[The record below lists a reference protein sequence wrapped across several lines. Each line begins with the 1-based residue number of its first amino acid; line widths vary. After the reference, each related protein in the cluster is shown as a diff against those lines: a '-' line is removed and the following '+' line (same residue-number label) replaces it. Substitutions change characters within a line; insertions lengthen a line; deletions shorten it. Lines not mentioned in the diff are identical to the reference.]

1 MKDNNQLKKDA
12 LEVTKKLKTLLIIY
26 DFVRNSSKN
35 IDEFN
40 TLKIFLSNE
49 MKNRTIQEVFEFF
62 KKKTYSLTLN
72 INNKTKYF
80 INLIN
85 NILLYDYIPKVSDV
99 QLLLAYYLV
108 YIFHKQTGK
117 EDLQQNQKLLRI
129 YLITA
134 IGDYSCYFDILKMTN
149 LLKEENE
156 NDSEAQFYNK
166 CKIIQNLNPFE
177 FNKSLNDFLLKKNSI
192 PQYGIT
198 FPNLDSND
206 DENSRNNKI
215 KDIYFLLDVI
225 KASLEMNFGNIRFEL
240 FNKYINQKDRL
251 VAVNKVL
258 DSLNKEKLGSLDGDD
273 LQMKIE
279 LYKENSSFLQNE
291 NNKSNQTIDN
301 LLKET
306 NSLNERIQSLLQN
319 AKELSQKLSNEK
331 VKLNNLKSQ
340 FASQAKQ
347 FEKLYEESQ
356 NIKYRDICRYIF
368 DYFISILNDEEYVIA
383 IKSDYKT
390 AISYVENEINRH
402 YGNYKSLLVKDKIVL
417 GELLN
422 VLLKHK
428 KEYNSVTHDCVKEE
442 AEFIRLITN
451 FESEKIGEKF
461 ELLFNN
467 TPLLKNFCFNKR
479 NEIITKDEI
488 KNAILKL

>member
-1 MKDNNQLKKDA
+1 MIDNNQLKKDA
-12 LEVTKKLKTLLIIY
+12 LIVTKKLKTLLIIY
-26 DFVRNSSKN
+26 DFIRSSSKN

-49 MKNRTIQEVFEFF
+49 MKNKTIQEVFEFF
-62 KKKTYSLTLN
+62 KKRAYAQTLHL
-72 INNKTKYF
+72 NNKTKYF
-80 INLIN
+80 IELIN
-85 NILLYDYIPKVSDV
+85 NILLNDYIPKVSDV

-134 IGDYSCYFDILKMTN
+134 IGDYSCYFEILKMIN

-177 FNKSLNDFLLKKNSI
+177 FNISLNDFLLKKNSF

-215 KDIYFLLDVI
+215 KDIYLLLDVI
-225 KASLEMNFGNIRFEL
+225 KASLEMNIGNIRFEL

-258 DSLNKEKLGSLDGDD
+258 DSLNKEKLDCLDGDN

-279 LYKENSSFLQNE
+279 LYKENSSFLENE
-291 NNKSNQTIDN
+291 NNISNQTIDN
-301 LLKET
+301 LIKET
-306 NSLNERIQSLLQN
+306 DSLNERIQNLFQDL
-319 AKELSQKLSNEK
+319 KETKQKLSNEK
-331 VKLNNLKSQ
+331 IKSNNLKSQ
-340 FASQAKQ
+340 LANQTKL

-356 NIKYRDICRYIF
+356 K
-368 DYFISILNDEEYVIA
+368 
-383 IKSDYKT
+383 
-390 AISYVENEINRH
+390 
-402 YGNYKSLLVKDKIVL
+402 
-417 GELLN
+417 
-422 VLLKHK
+422 
-428 KEYNSVTHDCVKEE
+428 
-442 AEFIRLITN
+442 
-451 FESEKIGEKF
+451 
-461 ELLFNN
+461 
-467 TPLLKNFCFNKR
+467 
-479 NEIITKDEI
+479 
-488 KNAILKL
+488 